1 MTITFSRHQG
11 TSPLLI
17 SIPHDGRRLPP
28 RIAARMSDEGRALPD
43 TDWYLRKLYAFAE
56 HSGAT
61 IVAAKYSRY
70 VVDLNR
76 SPDDGV
82 LYEGRTS
89 SGLCPLRSFAG
100 DPIYGAGETVSERQ
114 KQRRLAK
121 YWRPYHAELAEILA
135 YLKEQFG
142 YALLWDAH
150 SIRSSVPQLFEGK
163 LPDLN
168 IGTDDGRSC
177 PKLVEDAVARV
188 AAASSYSSVVN
199 GRFKGG
205 YITRHYGK
213 PGDGIFAV
221 QLELAQRCYM
231 KEETM
236 RYDTKR
242 AATLCATLSEMLAAF
257 ETSAA
262 SVVAAGD

>member
-56 HSGAT
+56 LSGAT

-76 SPDDGV
+76 PPDDGE
-82 LYEGRTS
+82 LYQDRVATGV
-89 SGLCPLRSFAG
+89 CPLRTFAG
-100 DPIYGAGETVSERQ
+100 APIYKDGETVRERQ
-114 KQRRLAK
+114 RTRRIAK
-121 YWRPYHAELAEILA
+121 YWQPYHAELTEILTH
-135 YLKEQFG
+135 LKEQFG

-150 SIRSSVPQLFEGK
+150 SIRSRVPQLFEGD

-168 IGTDDGRSC
+168 IGTNDGRSC
-177 PKLVEDAVARV
+177 PRPAEDAVARV
-188 AAASSYSSVVN
+188 AAASPYSSVVN

-213 PGDGIFAV
+213 PNDRIFAM
-221 QLELAQRCYM
+221 QLEMAQRCYM
-231 KEETM
+231 SEETM

-242 AATLCATLSEMLAAF
+242 AAMLCATLSEMLAAF

-262 SVVAAGD
+262 SFVEASD

>member
-1 MTITFSRHQG
+1 MTITFSSHQG

-28 RIAARMSDEGRALPD
+28 RIAARMSDEGRSLPD

-56 HSGAT
+56 LSGAT

-70 VVDLNR
+70 VIDLNR
-76 SPDDGV
+76 PPDDAA
-82 LYEGRTS
+82 LYAGKVST
-89 SGLCPLRSFAG
+89 GLCPLKSFAG
-100 DPIYGAGETVSERQ
+100 NAIYNEGETVSERQ
-114 KQRRLAK
+114 TKRRFAK
-121 YWRPYHAELAEILA
+121 YWEPYHAELAETLA
-135 YLKEQFG
+135 HLKEQFG

-150 SIRSSVPQLFEGK
+150 SIRSRVPELFEGE

-168 IGTDDGRSC
+168 LGTNDGRSC
-177 PKLVEDAVARV
+177 PKQIEDAVARV
-188 AAASSYSSVVN
+188 AAASPYSSVVN

-205 YITRHYGK
+205 YITRHYGN
-213 PGDGIFAV
+213 PDDRVFAM
-221 QLELAQRCYM
+221 QLEMAQRCYM
-231 KEETM
+231 NEKTL

-257 ETSAA
+257 EASAQA
-262 SVVAAGD
+262 AVANGN